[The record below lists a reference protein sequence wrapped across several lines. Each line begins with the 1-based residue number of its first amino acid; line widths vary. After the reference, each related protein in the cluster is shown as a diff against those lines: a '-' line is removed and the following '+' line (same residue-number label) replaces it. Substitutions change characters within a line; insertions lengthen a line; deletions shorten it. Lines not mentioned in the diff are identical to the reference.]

1 MATTDPTLVLQDLL
15 SPPSPAV
22 PPATLAQLVALH
34 LGSVP
39 LTSPHLPLIALLVQY
54 SLQSPALWGAVD
66 PAHAWDRHRL
76 AYDAARQG
84 VLLRLDSLA
93 RPPSGQQGASGWST
107 RRAVHTFLRE
117 VYAGLWADPTST
129 SPGDGGVDPLV
140 RLTLASGVLA
150 ALQEWK
156 RRKEKLWVGGAS
168 GLERAEKE
176 TGRAW
181 TESNDARRAVPRAA
195 ELEGFPA
202 WLAAQTVPFVRAE
215 ELAADWNAPALLA
228 CLTDAFSSVFDR
240 GYAFANPPLATDL
253 SQTADGLDWAVPSP
267 SHTYLSSLVQR
278 TLFVSLG
285 PLSRAL
291 GRSLEATALASR
303 SRSTST
309 AAAQSALSAIHDLS
323 SALLAVA
330 STLSRDWARAPWSD
344 HTSEESLTP
353 ATRTHGT
360 APWTLLKSLLF
371 AQTLVYSSLLDVVS
385 STPGSSPD
393 TPPTGLQRQLASTAV
408 QALARTYFV
417 ALQFGQGGF
426 EAWRAV
432 LAGLVESTTAVAV
445 SPAEALVRSLEPA
458 RAGPHKR
465 AVERAEAT
473 FWLNTAEQV
482 MRALGD
488 EYVERVVLKGCRPY
502 LDDAAFRDSFEAAH
516 SVVLAVFS
524 TGKRCVCD
532 VAPWYIDLLL
542 RIYPSL
548 LSPTQL
554 RVGYATT
561 VAAVTAAGD
570 DALAWWCV
578 EELLARID
586 ALPVSTP
593 QATPAPSASAI
604 PLRDLSEDVPGAPPT
619 PIAAVPSAAPAPA
632 PEDDAAVTPREQR
645 VLSSLPRG
653 AHLLVLVSLLP
664 SLSLSLLSLALS
676 ALEAR
681 VRLEPPPPGPS
692 PGSDGRA
699 ALVEECFAV
708 LGTGMDA
715 AKRAEGVR
723 WWLERGRDL
732 LVGGPIQEEEEAK
745 EDVKVGLEGQVEQD
759 GGEERPA
766 GLDAKL

>member
-1 MATTDPTLVLQDLL
+1 MARGAD
-15 SPPSPAV
+15 
-22 PPATLAQLVALH
+22 
-34 LGSVP
+34 
-39 LTSPHLPLIALLVQY
+39 
-54 SLQSPALWGAVD
+54 GAVR
-66 PAHAWDRHRL
+66 AGRR
-76 AYDAARQG
+76 
-84 VLLRLDSLA
+84 
-93 RPPSGQQGASGWST
+93 T
-107 RRAVHTFLRE
+107 RR
-117 VYAGLWADPTST
+117 
-129 SPGDGGVDPLV
+129 
-140 RLTLASGVLA
+140 RLECSGAHSL
-150 ALQEWK
+150 
-156 RRKEKLWVGGAS
+156 S
-168 GLERAEKE
+168 GRISSRNRLC
-176 TGRAW
+176 
-181 TESNDARRAVPRAA
+181 S
-195 ELEGFPA
+195 F
-202 WLAAQTVPFVRAE
+202 E
-215 ELAADWNAPALLA
+215 EPPQALLA

-432 LAGLVESTTAVAV
+432 LAGLVEVVAAPTGPGSSPHSGRGERGESTTAVAV

-488 EYVERVVLKGCRPY
+488 EYVERVVLKGCRPCVR
-502 LDDAAFRDSFEAAH
+502 LFCPSRAFRQ
-516 SVVLAVFS
+516 V
-524 TGKRCVCD
+524 CV
-532 VAPWYIDLLL
+532 
-542 RIYPSL
+542 
-548 LSPTQL
+548 
-554 RVGYATT
+554 
-561 VAAVTAAGD
+561 
-570 DALAWWCV
+570 
-578 EELLARID
+578 
-586 ALPVSTP
+586 
-593 QATPAPSASAI
+593 
-604 PLRDLSEDVPGAPPT
+604 LRD
-619 PIAAVPSAAPAPA
+619 
-632 PEDDAAVTPREQR
+632 R
-645 VLSSLPRG
+645 
-653 AHLLVLVSLLP
+653 H
-664 SLSLSLLSLALS
+664 
-676 ALEAR
+676 
-681 VRLEPPPPGPS
+681 
-692 PGSDGRA
+692 
-699 ALVEECFAV
+699 
-708 LGTGMDA
+708 
-715 AKRAEGVR
+715 
-723 WWLERGRDL
+723 
-732 LVGGPIQEEEEAK
+732 
-745 EDVKVGLEGQVEQD
+745 
-759 GGEERPA
+759 
-766 GLDAKL
+766 

>member
-1 MATTDPTLVLQDLL
+1 MRPTR
-15 SPPSPAV
+15 SA
-22 PPATLAQLVALH
+22 
-34 LGSVP
+34 
-39 LTSPHLPLIALLVQY
+39 LTS
-54 SLQSPALWGAVD
+54 
-66 PAHAWDRHRL
+66 
-76 AYDAARQG
+76 
-84 VLLRLDSLA
+84 
-93 RPPSGQQGASGWST
+93 
-107 RRAVHTFLRE
+107 
-117 VYAGLWADPTST
+117 
-129 SPGDGGVDPLV
+129 
-140 RLTLASGVLA
+140 
-150 ALQEWK
+150 
-156 RRKEKLWVGGAS
+156 
-168 GLERAEKE
+168 LE
-176 TGRAW
+176 
-181 TESNDARRAVPRAA
+181 
-195 ELEGFPA
+195 
-202 WLAAQTVPFVRAE
+202 
-215 ELAADWNAPALLA
+215 
-228 CLTDAFSSVFDR
+228 
-240 GYAFANPPLATDL
+240 
-253 SQTADGLDWAVPSP
+253 
-267 SHTYLSSLVQR
+267 
-278 TLFVSLG
+278 
-285 PLSRAL
+285 
-291 GRSLEATALASR
+291 
-303 SRSTST
+303 
-309 AAAQSALSAIHDLS
+309 
-323 SALLAVA
+323 
-330 STLSRDWARAPWSD
+330 
-344 HTSEESLTP
+344 
-353 ATRTHGT
+353 
-360 APWTLLKSLLF
+360 
-371 AQTLVYSSLLDVVS
+371 
-385 STPGSSPD
+385 
-393 TPPTGLQRQLASTAV
+393 
-408 QALARTYFV
+408 
-417 ALQFGQGGF
+417 
-426 EAWRAV
+426 
-432 LAGLVESTTAVAV
+432 
-445 SPAEALVRSLEPA
+445 
-458 RAGPHKR
+458 
-465 AVERAEAT
+465 
-473 FWLNTAEQV
+473 
-482 MRALGD
+482 
-488 EYVERVVLKGCRPY
+488 CRY

-542 RIYPSL
+542 RVRLVFSCTSTSDAQLTPPLRSQIYPSL